1 MKAIKKW
8 KNLAIATAFGLVIGV
23 QGVMP
28 VHAAE
33 AMPMPMPMA
42 VVTCPNCKS
51 AMLLREE
58 SVKIKEEYVSECDRL
73 DHISGTCYLV
83 NATYRISTIKF
94 CPNGHCSEE
103 IGIREE
109 VRKGEH
115 INR

>member
-8 KNLAIATAFGLVIGV
+8 KNLAIATALGLVIGV

-28 VHAAE
+28 VHASE
-33 AMPMPMPMA
+33 AVSMA

>member
-8 KNLAIATAFGLVIGV
+8 KNLAIATALGLVIGV

-28 VHAAE
+28 VHASE
-33 AMPMPMPMA
+33 AVSMA
-42 VVTCPNCKS
+42 VVTCPTCKT
-51 AMLLREE
+51 AIHLREE

>member
-33 AMPMPMPMA
+33 AMPMA
-42 VVTCPNCKS
+42 VVTCPTCKT
-51 AMLLREE
+51 AMHLREE
-58 SVKIKEEYVSECDRL
+58 SVKIKEVYIRECDRL

-83 NATYRISTIKF
+83 DATYRISTIAF

-103 IGIREE
+103 IGTREE
-109 VRKGEH
+109 LREGEH
-115 INR
+115 MNR